1 MIYTCILFT
10 GIVSGLSGPNRR
22 TVAAHL
28 VPNGLT
34 SIKTI
39 HKILHGETV
48 AYDILVW
55 LRLEEIMQKNHLPFI
70 SKKLLKFYKQVS
82 LSKSLEDLG
91 LDKIIV
97 KELNFLTKIIC
108 HLNSDIHRLL
118 FALS

>member
-48 AYDILVW
+48 AYDILV
-55 LRLEEIMQKNHLPFI
+55 
-70 SKKLLKFYKQVS
+70 
-82 LSKSLEDLG
+82 
-91 LDKIIV
+91 
-97 KELNFLTKIIC
+97 
-108 HLNSDIHRLL
+108 
-118 FALS
+118 